1 MPMYSLKC
9 VRCEHD
15 TVLGFTVSAFKA
27 QCAQGFRFLRCKRCK
42 RRGSLEHDFM
52 ADART
57 QVVHRDEFTFAENAP
72 DELAGK
78 TFTKKKA
85 AALLKERGLALS
97 GKEGKRKSMTNRRV
111 ITEKEIVQRWEKK
124 KEAAPAVNQV
134 PAPVPTAIEAVEAPV
149 IAPAVSDKKSLSL
162 LQRANVS
169 KSEGLDSD
177 TLSQDTIAD
186 TWPGLKKQAKDLGIS
201 MPRTIKRPELEQLV
215 RERIAT

>member
-9 VRCEHD
+9 GRCEHD

-27 QCAQGFRFLRCKRCK
+27 QCTQGFRFLRCKRCQ

-97 GKEGKRKSMTNRRV
+97 GKDGKRKSMSSRRV
-111 ITEKEIVQRWEKK
+111 ITEQEISQRWEEKR
-124 KEAAPAVNQV
+124 EAASAVNQV
-134 PAPVPTAIEAVEAPV
+134 QKPAPTAVEPV
-149 IAPAVSDKKSLSL
+149 QAPAKASPVGDKKSLSL

-169 KSEGLDSD
+169 QSEGLDSD

-186 TWPGLKKQAKDLGIS
+186 TWPKLKKQARDLGIS